1 MRLPELDQE
10 AIKVPP
16 SPRPYSC
23 GGFLGIDKGLTG
35 YINRDLSKILMLGCD
50 GLECHGDPFN
60 LPLSELKNHVFEF
73 CRFREVDRS

>member
-16 SPRPYSC
+16 SPRRYSC
-23 GGFLGIDKGLTG
+23 SRFLGVDKGLTG
-35 YINRDLSKILMLGCD
+35 YMNRDLSKILMLGCD
-50 GLECHGDPFN
+50 GFECHGDPFN
-60 LPLSELKNHVFEF
+60 TPLSELKNHVSEF